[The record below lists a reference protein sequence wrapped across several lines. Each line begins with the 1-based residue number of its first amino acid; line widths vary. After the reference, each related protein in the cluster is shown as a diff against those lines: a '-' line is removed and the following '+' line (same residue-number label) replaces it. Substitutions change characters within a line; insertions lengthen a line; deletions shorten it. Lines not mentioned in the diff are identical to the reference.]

1 MAEMTDAELCE
12 AAARAMGFR
21 YWEVP
26 VVVDY
31 GTGET
36 QNQPCYET
44 PNGPLDPRH
53 WNPLAVNADG
63 EPTES
68 AKAQLWDIEGW
79 LLGRIPTLL
88 TGQYMGMYRVELID
102 LHRTPLPGEEWA
114 ERRDRIA
121 RDADTLPRALLLAA
135 VEVGEQCQK

>member
-1 MAEMTDAELCE
+1 MAEMTDAELVE

-68 AKAQLWDIEGW
+68 AKAQLWDIETW
-79 LLGRIPTLL
+79 LASLSGMELGIWRGQPSSDWCVRVKDWVTGATEIVRCAPT
-88 TGQYMGMYRVELID
+88 R
-102 LHRTPLPGEEWA
+102 
-114 ERRDRIA
+114 
-121 RDADTLPRALLLAA
+121 PRALLLAA
-135 VEVGEQCQK
+135 VAVGKERT

>member
-68 AKAQLWDIEGW
+68 AKAQLWDVLGW
-79 LLGRIPTLL
+79 LRERLRQVYCHMTIGHGEITAFLHVPDKHWLL
-88 TGQYMGMYRVELID
+88 EPHTF
-102 LHRTPLPGEEWA
+102 
-114 ERRDRIA
+114 RDIRFS
-121 RDADTLPRALLLAA
+121 RALLLAA